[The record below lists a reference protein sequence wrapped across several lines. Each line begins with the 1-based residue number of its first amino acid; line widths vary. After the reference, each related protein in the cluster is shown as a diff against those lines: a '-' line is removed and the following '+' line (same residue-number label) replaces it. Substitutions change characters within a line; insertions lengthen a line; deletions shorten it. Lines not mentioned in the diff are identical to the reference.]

1 MRKQG
6 AKEVFAAELE
16 AMLEEMP
23 LSKVRVAELCRR
35 VEASTPTFY
44 YHFRD
49 KYELASWM
57 FLRDVAATFADG
69 EPAFDEQK
77 LAASLRVV
85 ESRRTFYSRVF
96 SDDSQN
102 SVARYSHRF
111 NVKSA
116 VEAVKRAE
124 GVDAVDPYRLAV
136 IKHQSHGMIGLLRE
150 WVVGDLDLTC
160 EQLARLQYERTP
172 DFLARAYGAYPFSSE
187 ELFRRDEYE
196 A

>member
-49 KYELASWM
+49 KYELASWI
-57 FLRDVAATFADG
+57 FLRDIAATFADG
-69 EPAFDEQK
+69 EPAFDETV
-77 LAASLRVV
+77 LVESLRVI
-85 ESRRTFYSRVF
+85 ESRLTFYRRVF

-102 SVARYSHRF
+102 SIARYSHRF

-124 GVDAVDPYRLAV
+124 GIGELDPYRLAL
-136 IKHQSHGMIGLLRE
+136 IEHQSYGMIGLLRE
-150 WVVGDLDLTC
+150 WVMGDLGLTR